1 MCAHNSPDCFE
12 FEIAKE
18 ESLLRGS
25 FQSLLELIN
34 STACVNEFLLTGKE
48 GMTFRANFN
57 SHFSAIC
64 GLGCNGLAASTLDG
78 HFFVIRMDSGL
89 HLFNTSLYKYSQ
101 WSILYHSFFKNAR
114 DFTKKMKKFSKII
127 AYRRFLGADGRLFS
141 FQDGKY
147 RTVKCRDGRQPPFAS
162 ARHRRQAQIEA
173 RRSRAR
179 AGQALPPPV

>member
-1 MCAHNSPDCFE
+1 MYAHNSPDCFE

-18 ESLLRGS
+18 ESLLGGS

-57 SHFSAIC
+57 SHFSAIR

-101 WSILYHSFFKNAR
+101 WTILYHRFFQNAR
-114 DFTKKMKKFSKII
+114 DFTKKK
-127 AYRRFLGADGRLFS
+127 
-141 FQDGKY
+141 
-147 RTVKCRDGRQPPFAS
+147 
-162 ARHRRQAQIEA
+162 
-173 RRSRAR
+173 
-179 AGQALPPPV
+179 

>member
-18 ESLLRGS
+18 ESLLGGS
-25 FQSLLELIN
+25 FQSLLKLIH

-127 AYRRFLGADGRLFS
+127 AFRRFPYANERLFS
-141 FQDGKY
+141 FRDGKY
-147 RTVKCRDGRQPPFAS
+147 RIVRYQDDRRPPFAS
-162 ARHRRQAQIEA
+162 AHLRR
-173 RRSRAR
+173 
-179 AGQALPPPV
+179 